1 MVAIVYP
8 YTLQMVDCSIVRA
21 NAFKLKG
28 RFCDM
33 IDRLQTGLQNISDG
47 IVRSGYFLHYLL
59 QRFNRDGCR
68 QSAAALTYMSLF
80 AIVPMLTLM
89 YSMFSLVP
97 AFNEVGSQVEA
108 FIFSKFLPSSGQE
121 VSQYLSEF
129 SSQARKLSAAGVVI
143 LMVTSFLMLGN
154 IEKTFN
160 HIWATT
166 GGRKGLA
173 GFLVYWAILSL
184 GPLLLAAGMMM
195 KTYLVSFQLIV
206 DEVDSLGVSAILF
219 SYLPWLLT
227 WVAFTLLY
235 IAVPNCKVRTSY
247 AIFGGL
253 VTTALFETTKTLFG
267 SLVAH
272 SSYTSVYGAFAVIP
286 LFLIWIYLL
295 WVLILIGAE
304 LVRSLETFRYEGRG
318 NEMPDLLA
326 VVIILWQCWR
336 RQQKGQALS
345 DSTMSV
351 VGLDAEHWR
360 QLRNMLLEQR
370 ILEKT
375 AKGQYVLIRD
385 PGSITLNDV
394 VGWLGGNFLSPT
406 EVMTEKMIA
415 AHPWYAEYDMLI
427 GGNRDAIKRNMSVDL
442 QTLFV
447 GDKSPAFDPQ
457 KL

>member
-1 MVAIVYP
+1 M
-8 YTLQMVDCSIVRA
+8 TNGLQA
-21 NAFKLKG
+21 
-28 RFCDM
+28 
-33 IDRLQTGLQNISDG
+33 GLQNISDHM
-47 IVRSGYFLHYLL
+47 VRGGHFLRYLV

-80 AIVPMLTLM
+80 AVVPMLTLM

-121 VSQYLSEF
+121 ISQYLTEF

-143 LMVTSFLMLGN
+143 LMVTSFLMLAN

-166 GGRKGLA
+166 GSRKGLA

-227 WVAFTLLY
+227 WLAFTLLY

-253 VTTALFETTKTLFG
+253 VTTALFETAKTLFG
-267 SLVAH
+267 LLVAH

-286 LFLIWIYLL
+286 LFLLWIYLL
-295 WVLILIGAE
+295 WVLILVGAE
-304 LVRSLETFRYEGRG
+304 LVRSLETFRYQGRG
-318 NEMPDLLA
+318 SAMPDLLA

-336 RQQKGQALS
+336 RQQNGETLS
-345 DSTMSV
+345 DSAMHSLGSE

-360 QLRNMLLEQR
+360 RLRNMLLER
-370 ILEKT
+370 HILEKT
-375 AKGQYVLIRD
+375 SKGQYVLIRD
-385 PGSITLNDV
+385 PSTISLNDV

-406 EVMTEKMIA
+406 DGMNEKLLA
-415 AHPWYAEYDMLI
+415 GHPWYSKYSMLI
-427 GGNRDAIKRNMSVDL
+427 GDNREAIERNMSVNL
-442 QTLFV
+442 QTLFAV
-447 GDKSPAFDPQ
+447 DNSPE
-457 KL
+457 L

>member
-1 MVAIVYP
+1 M
-8 YTLQMVDCSIVRA
+8 TNGLQA
-21 NAFKLKG
+21 
-28 RFCDM
+28 
-33 IDRLQTGLQNISDG
+33 GLQNISDHM
-47 IVRSGYFLHYLL
+47 VRGGHFLRYLV

-80 AIVPMLTLM
+80 AVVPMLTLM

-121 VSQYLSEF
+121 ISQYLTEF

-143 LMVTSFLMLGN
+143 LMVTSFLMLAN

-166 GGRKGLA
+166 GSRKGLA

-227 WVAFTLLY
+227 WLAFTLLY

-253 VTTALFETTKTLFG
+253 VTTALFETAKTLFG
-267 SLVAH
+267 LLVAH

-286 LFLIWIYLL
+286 LFLLWIYLL
-295 WVLILIGAE
+295 WVLILVGAE
-304 LVRSLETFRYEGRG
+304 LVRSLETFRYQGRG
-318 NEMPDLLA
+318 SAMPDLLA

-336 RQQKGQALS
+336 RQQNGETLS
-345 DSTMSV
+345 DSAMHSLGSE

-360 QLRNMLLEQR
+360 RLRNMLLER
-370 ILEKT
+370 HILEKT
-375 AKGQYVLIRD
+375 SKGQYVLIRD
-385 PGSITLNDV
+385 PSTISLNDV

-406 EVMTEKMIA
+406 DGMNEKLLA
-415 AHPWYAEYDMLI
+415 GHPWYSKYSLLI
-427 GGNRDAIKRNMSVDL
+427 GDNREAIERNMSVNL
-442 QTLFV
+442 QTLFAV
-447 GDKSPAFDPQ
+447 DNSPE
-457 KL
+457 L

>member
-1 MVAIVYP
+1 MVYM
-8 YTLQMVDCSIVRA
+8 TIVRA
-21 NAFKLKG
+21 NGFKLKE
-28 RFCDM
+28 RFSAM
-33 IDRLQTGLQNISDG
+33 TNGLQAGLQNISAG
-47 IVRSGYFLHYLL
+47 AVRSGHFLRYLL

-97 AFNEVGSQVEA
+97 AFNEVCSQVEA

-121 VSQYLSEF
+121 ISQYLTEF

-143 LMVTSFLMLGN
+143 LMVTSFLMLAN

-166 GGRKGLA
+166 GSRKGLA

-206 DEVDSLGVSAILF
+206 DEVDSLGVFAILF
-219 SYLPWLLT
+219 SYLPWLMT
-227 WVAFTLLY
+227 WLAFTLLY
-235 IAVPNCKVRTSY
+235 IAVPNCKVRTSH

-253 VTTALFETTKTLFG
+253 VTTALFETAKTLFG
-267 SLVAH
+267 LLVAH

-286 LFLIWIYLL
+286 LFLLWIYLL
-295 WVLILIGAE
+295 WVLILVGAE
-304 LVRSLETFRYEGRG
+304 LVRSLETFRYQGRG
-318 NEMPDLLA
+318 SAMPDLLA
-326 VVIILWQCWR
+326 VVIILWQCWQ
-336 RQQKGQALS
+336 RQQKGQTLS
-345 DSTMSV
+345 DSTMTV

-360 QLRNMLLEQR
+360 RLRNMLLEKH

-375 AKGQYVLIRD
+375 SKGQYVLVRD
-385 PGSITLNDV
+385 PGSISLNDV

-406 EVMTEKMIA
+406 DMMGEKLLA
-415 AHPWYAEYDMLI
+415 SHPWYKKYEMLI
-427 GGNRDAIKRNMSVDL
+427 GDNRDSVERNMAVNL
-442 QTLFV
+442 QTLFATN
-447 GDKSPAFDPQ
+447 DSPEP
-457 KL
+457 

>member
-1 MVAIVYP
+1 
-8 YTLQMVDCSIVRA
+8 
-21 NAFKLKG
+21 
-28 RFCDM
+28 
-33 IDRLQTGLQNISDG
+33 
-47 IVRSGYFLHYLL
+47 
-59 QRFNRDGCR
+59 
-68 QSAAALTYMSLF
+68 
-80 AIVPMLTLM
+80 MLTLM

-121 VSQYLSEF
+121 ISQYLTEF

-143 LMVTSFLMLGN
+143 LMVTSFLMLAN

-166 GGRKGLA
+166 GSRKGLA

-227 WVAFTLLY
+227 WLAFTLLY
-235 IAVPNCKVRTSY
+235 IAVPNCKVRTSH

-253 VTTALFETTKTLFG
+253 VTTALFETAKTLFG
-267 SLVAH
+267 LLVAH

-286 LFLIWIYLL
+286 LFLLWIYLL
-295 WVLILIGAE
+295 WVLILVGAE
-304 LVRSLETFRYEGRG
+304 LVRSLETFRYQGRG
-318 NEMPDLLA
+318 SAMPDLLA

-336 RQQKGQALS
+336 RQQKGQTLS
-345 DSTMSV
+345 DSTMTV

-360 QLRNMLLEQR
+360 RLRNMLLER
-370 ILEKT
+370 HILEKT
-375 AKGQYVLIRD
+375 AKGQYVLVRD
-385 PGSITLNDV
+385 PVSITLNDI

-406 EVMTEKMIA
+406 DIMSDKLLA
-415 AHPWYAEYDMLI
+415 SHPWYKQYEMLI
-427 GGNRDAIKRNMSVDL
+427 GDNRDTVERNMAVNL
-442 QTLFV
+442 QTLFAV
-447 GDKSPAFDPQ
+447 DNSPEQ
-457 KL
+457 

>member
-1 MVAIVYP
+1 M
-8 YTLQMVDCSIVRA
+8 T
-21 NAFKLKG
+21 N
-28 RFCDM
+28 
-33 IDRLQTGLQNISDG
+33 GLQAGLQYISG
-47 IVRSGYFLHYLL
+47 GLVRTGHFLRYLG

-121 VSQYLSEF
+121 ISQYLTEF
-129 SSQARKLSAAGVVI
+129 SSQARKLSVAGVVI
-143 LMVTSFLMLGN
+143 LMVTSFLMLAN

-166 GGRKGLA
+166 GSRKGLA

-227 WVAFTLLY
+227 WLAFTLLY
-235 IAVPNCKVRTSY
+235 IAVPNCKVRTSH

-253 VTTALFETTKTLFG
+253 VTTALFESAKTLFAL
-267 SLVAH
+267 LVAH

-286 LFLIWIYLL
+286 LFLLWIYLL
-295 WVLILIGAE
+295 WVLILVGAE
-304 LVRSLETFRYEGRG
+304 LVRSLETFRYQGRG
-318 NEMPDLLA
+318 SAMPDLLA

-336 RQQKGQALS
+336 RQQKGQTLS
-345 DSTMSV
+345 DSTMTV

-360 QLRNMLLEQR
+360 RLRNMLLER
-370 ILEKT
+370 HILEKT
-375 AKGQYVLIRD
+375 AKGQYVLVRD
-385 PGSITLNDV
+385 PVSITLNDI

-406 EVMTEKMIA
+406 DMMSEKLA
-415 AHPWYAEYDMLI
+415 VGHPWYAEYDRLI
-427 GGNRDAIKRNMSVDL
+427 GDNRQAIERNMSVDL
-442 QTLFV
+442 QALFTS
-447 GDKSPAFDPQ
+447 DNSAKSIGNNPNEENG
-457 KL
+457 